1 MTLEERSPRDRR
13 VPPIA
18 LESPHVE
25 PTARPSTKLA
35 GHGDANGAAAALDA
49 DGALVRFLDSLGLAK
64 YRAALLAEEVDLD
77 GLLSLGAFGGPQLD
91 ADLAAL
97 SIPLG
102 PHRKI
107 AVACLPSIATRL
119 PAITAGSGDDGDDNS
134 APPPELPPPS
144 VRGAATTVSVSETP
158 DLADAGPPPP
168 SLVVSG
174 RFVQTASRRSS
185 PVMSYD
191 EAAASKP
198 ALPPLW
204 DEPEPHVAA
213 ARACAMFRFA
223 AAPSR
228 LAHED
233 ADHNAAGGGRADE
246 RDGGG
251 GGSGGGDSGGGDPPL
266 RNDVRAEL
274 AKLAALRETGE
285 PERAARQLVRLL
297 EWYDRRAA
305 NAIAGGDA
313 AKVVRLHDER
323 RLVEALDEGQAR
335 ALFDAVLRD
344 DVRAEVE
351 TLAQ

>member
-1 MTLEERSPRDRR
+1 MRL
-13 VPPIA
+13 
-18 LESPHVE
+18 
-25 PTARPSTKLA
+25 
-35 GHGDANGAAAALDA
+35 
-49 DGALVRFLDSLGLAK
+49 LDSLGLAK

-107 AVACLPSIATRL
+107 AVAFLPSIATPL
-119 PAITAGSGDDGDDNS
+119 SAIAAGSGDDGDDNS

-168 SLVVSG
+168 ELVVSG
-174 RFVQTASRRSS
+174 RFVQAASRRAS

-213 ARACAMFRFA
+213 ARARAMFRFA

-233 ADHNAAGGGRADE
+233 ADHNAAGGGRADG
-246 RDGGG
+246 RDGGGG
-251 GGSGGGDSGGGDPPL
+251 GGSGGGGGGGGDPPL

-285 PERAARQLVRLL
+285 PERAARQLVWLL

-305 NAIAGGDA
+305 KAIAGGDA
-313 AKVVRLHDER
+313 AKVIRLHDER
-323 RLVEALDEGQAR
+323 RLVEALDEGDAR